1 MTLEPVVLK
10 EPLLVTT
17 GTLLLLSVLIPN
29 LSSFVERGREFMRR
43 RELGAARGARAR
55 EAAS

>member
-1 MTLEPVVLK
+1 LLTNFEQRAMGVV
-10 EPLLVTT
+10 T

-29 LSSFVERGREFMRR
+29 VSAFIERGREFLRR
-43 RELGAARGARAR
+43 RELGAAQGARAR